1 MRLDQ
6 LGVCLL
12 HIRPHQPLPDPQMH
26 LPQIVPEGHDICSIS
41 QNQRGGLTCS
51 DTAAG
56 VDSGEVHVCK
66 IGASVPGLLLAG
78 LVQCRFQLALYSP
91 YGIPVSLTVSNDV

>member
-6 LGVCLL
+6 FRVRLL
-12 HIRPHQPLPDPQMH
+12 NIRPHQPLPDPQAH
-26 LPQIVPEGHDICSIS
+26 LPQIVPEGHDIGSIS
-41 QNQRGGLTCS
+41 QDKRSGLTGS

-56 VDSGEVHVCK
+56 VDSGKVHVSK

-78 LVQCRFQLALYSP
+78 LVQFGFQLALYSP
-91 YGIPVSLTVSNDV
+91 YGIPVSLTVSDDV